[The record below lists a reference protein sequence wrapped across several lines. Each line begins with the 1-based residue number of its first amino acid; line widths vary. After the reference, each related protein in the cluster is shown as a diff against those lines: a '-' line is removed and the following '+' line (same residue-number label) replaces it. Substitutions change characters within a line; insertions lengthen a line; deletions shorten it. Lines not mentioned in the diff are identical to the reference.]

1 MPGAAGGAA
10 LQARAQAG
18 GWFRGSQYS
27 SHSTNQAARSPIWL
41 LLAKHMVP
49 PSLLTENSST
59 QHKETLKSEKQDPG
73 GWVLYLRLSQWPL
86 FVFRDVS
93 CLSFFAPF
101 PTWMQPN
108 LGLVLKAWS
117 RAALEGRWLELSI
130 SWAPLVSSLQGSR
143 DLLFVLR
150 FTWEALYAH
159 YLKMESAK
167 QTQPASK
174 CCEGFF
180 FSSLT

>member
-18 GWFRGSQYS
+18 GWFRGSRCS

-49 PSLLTENSST
+49 PSPLTENSST

-130 SWAPLVSSLQGSR
+130 SWAPLASSLQWGAGLSKSAVRAEVYLGSP
-143 DLLFVLR
+143 LR
-150 FTWEALYAH
+150 
-159 YLKMESAK
+159 
-167 QTQPASK
+167 
-174 CCEGFF
+174 
-180 FSSLT
+180 SLPQDGKRQANTARFQML